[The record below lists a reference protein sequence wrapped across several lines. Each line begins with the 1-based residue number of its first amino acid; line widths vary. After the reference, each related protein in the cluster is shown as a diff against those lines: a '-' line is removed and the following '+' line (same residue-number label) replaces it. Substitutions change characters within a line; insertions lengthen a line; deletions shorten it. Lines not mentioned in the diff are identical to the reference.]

1 MNLLAAARESMR
13 KDRRMGTWGA
23 GPFDNDHAADFAGDL
38 DEAPPE
44 QRIDL
49 IVRALNAVLAPGDN
63 TISRVA
69 DPAVA
74 AAALVAAQLPGGPP
88 ADPIYGPDEP
98 LPPMPHELTTLAAA
112 VLDRVIADDSEV
124 KRLWDEGAD
133 HRWLDEIARLRT
145 ALVPD
150 DSDE

>member
-1 MNLLAAARESMR
+1 
-13 KDRRMGTWGA
+13 MGTWGA

-49 IVRALNAVLAPGDN
+49 IARALHAVLAPGDN
-63 TISRVA
+63 TISHVA

-98 LPPMPHELTTLAAA
+98 LPPMPRELIPLAIT
-112 VLDRVIADDSEV
+112 VLDRVVAADSEV
-124 KRLWDEGAD
+124 RQLWDEGPD
-133 HRWLDEIARLRT
+133 RRWHDEIARLRT
-145 ALVPD
+145 ALVRVN
-150 DSDE
+150 SDE